1 MSTKYFNR
9 KTIYKGKI
17 YDSKKEAKRAYELDM
32 MQRAGL
38 IHNLERQKSFELQP
52 SFKLNGKTIRAITY
66 IADFVYTKNG
76 QVIVE
81 DVKGSKKTLTEV
93 YRIKKKLFLYR
104 YPQYIFIEFI

>member
-1 MSTKYFNR
+1 MQSKYSNK
-9 KTIYKGKI
+9 KTSYKGII

-52 SFKLNGKTIRAITY
+52 SFKVNGKTVRAITY
-66 IADFVYTKNG
+66 IADFVYIKDGKT
-76 QVIVE
+76 IVE